1 MSLEYGEQT
10 KLADAAGMSRQFLND
25 IMQGRKRCPS
35 AVAVKL
41 ELISQEVLGRKVLAR
56 EWILAGLGIRINGGL
71 NDRL

>member
-1 MSLEYGEQT
+1 MLQKGEQT